1 MELERRGVCI
11 STQPVTHSTLQ
22 RHRPMFCLVNNL
34 KKQQTV
40 TPFLGRF
47 RPLVGQ
53 SCHQCN
59 PGSLGHKFLQNS
71 PSLGFKNI
79 LCVKETQTRY
89 RGWLIRRVCCVLF
102 VSSCRTFSSST
113 VDRMHRIC
121 SIPRVQKLLSCT
133 ISRSDDKSPDSAASI
148 KNLVN
153 ASFSPVLLR
162 LTGWILLKFFSV
174 LFCSVQ
180 VNLNQMAALHKAT
193 QLKTP
198 LVFVSVRQSSLD
210 LFLIPLVLFCHSM
223 RVPYCFSPVQVNN
236 SWLRFVLQKMG
247 VILFPAGV
255 ATEQDAETDDLYST
269 IMTSLVGALL
279 QDGESISICVS
290 QDSVHGSQWM
300 ARIRQAMSDN
310 LVPDA
315 NLVPV
320 GVSYDCPFGQ
330 CLLPRGGV
338 LSALW
343 FVLSLLCRDDKG
355 SVRIHFAQ
363 AFSLKEMCE
372 TGRCC
377 VDNWCPVQELPL
389 TSILHKTDAVFGQ
402 KSVSSLLPSSW
413 MPGLQPEE
421 RNISIAL
428 MLHLLYST
436 TSCMAVMSTH
446 LLSSLMLHKHRKGVR
461 LSVLCRDMVWL
472 LEEVL
477 FRGRDVGFAGS
488 LVEVIYQALR
498 LLSPYLLQASL
509 PPRNDPLMV
518 PQSNPTALLTLA
530 HHSYI
535 ITHAFILEAVGA
547 SAVSAMLSEVA
558 RRGGTGEID
567 DLVLCQKE
575 LTDKATQLIYL
586 LPAGYVPPCQSTEGF
601 ALDAVESL
609 VRCGILMTE
618 EVPCH
623 TPVCDF
629 MKKQCTTWYTT
640 DDPDHSDS
648 DCEEQDTCTYKLS
661 HPVQCPE
668 MLFFLCS
675 LLNTQ
680 LRALCWAIE
689 CLHLLPTPLL
699 ESECLL
705 RLHAYLKSRSNLD
718 KIHYESASID
728 LAKMSIR
735 TFSNL
740 GVVTEENDGDD
751 VYLDLNPAF
760 LEAGNRHRLHQFVS
774 QYLCTSF

>member
-1 MELERRGVCI
+1 MCCVMRLLVVFV
-11 STQPVTHSTLQ
+11 Q
-22 RHRPMFCLVNNL
+22 FCLVNNL

-121 SIPRVQKLLSCT
+121 SIPRCFIHSQIVHNLTMIFHYTLP
-133 ISRSDDKSPDSAASI
+133 ILAPFYSI
-148 KNLVN
+148 I
-153 ASFSPVLLR
+153 FPLLR

-428 MLHLLYST
+428 MLHLLYCESQRT
-436 TSCMAVMSTH
+436 KFFNTVVNKG
-446 LLSSLMLHKHRKGVR
+446 LYLGVR

-718 KIHYESASID
+718 KIHYGKWGYCVSSI
-728 LAKMSIR
+728 MQ
-735 TFSNL
+735 
-740 GVVTEENDGDD
+740 VVTEENDGDD